1 MVVVAVVGELYLYKR
16 RQIQRDAST
25 PVLIK
30 KTRVVVREL
39 LRAFSGR
46 VYIGSDLKTALSS
59 LPLPALAR
67 ARASDRVIRPSEF
80 KSPTRA
86 VMFAALASLRE
97 SLPKIG
103 RKRKGKRK
111 KNQTRGEQKKST
123 FFTRSPTRP
132 NEKESC
138 SPNNERA
145 GTPATRGD
153 RHAFI
158 EAGGEVG

>member
-97 SLPKIG
+97 SLPKME
-103 RKRKGKRK
+103 RERERK
-111 KNQTRGEQKKST
+111 KKSNERRAKKKAL
-123 FFTRSPTRP
+123 FLLRSPTRP
-132 NEKESC
+132 NEKES
-138 SPNNERA
+138 
-145 GTPATRGD
+145 
-153 RHAFI
+153 
-158 EAGGEVG
+158 

>member
-1 MVVVAVVGELYLYKR
+1 MVAVVGELYLYKR

-46 VYIGSDLKTALSS
+46 VYIGSDLKTASSS

-97 SLPKIG
+97 SLPKMGEREREKG
-103 RKRKGKRK
+103 RKIKREESK
-111 KNQTRGEQKKST
+111 KKALFLQEA
-123 FFTRSPTRP
+123 TRP

-138 SPNNERA
+138 SPDNERA